1 MKHILLFITALTVSF
16 MPLRAPVEYA
26 EQQPGTLFAYPLA
39 PDTCSTL
46 EERCNFIIT
55 HFWDN
60 FDISKPITDDA
71 AFETTF
77 RDFVDFF
84 RYSHRNVVL
93 ATVRDFVNKAQSNA
107 ANLQKVGE
115 VAERALYGPEAEYW
129 SDEVYVAFA
138 KVLAASKQLPR
149 ETRNHYAEQLSRIN
163 SVQTGAM
170 LDFEY
175 VGTDGIKRRLKDLE
189 AKSYIL
195 LFLDDSTD
203 SMIGR
208 LRLSTDVAV
217 NALLNQGDVA
227 LVCLCVNKY
236 SEDWARAAAAYADNW
251 TIGCGENLTRDLDL
265 RVFPCCYILDEQ
277 RTIVNK
283 ALSVE
288 ALMSA
293 VNPNY

>member
-16 MPLRAPVEYA
+16 LPMKAQVQYA

-46 EERCNFIIT
+46 EERCNYIIT

-84 RYSHRNVVL
+84 RYSHRNVVM

-138 KVLAASKQLPR
+138 KVLAGSKQLPR
-149 ETRNHYAEQLSRIN
+149 EKRNHYAEQLSRIN
-163 SVQTGAM
+163 SIQIGAM

-175 VGTDGIKRRLKDLE
+175 VGIDGIKRHLKDLE
-189 AKSYIL
+189 AKTYVL

-203 SMIGR
+203 STIGR

-217 NALLNQGDVA
+217 NALLDQGEIA